1 MLSPEKQFFTKL
13 IRSKDTKMFQQLSRK
28 GLREELFGTPY
39 QPVLGYVKD
48 YLLRY
53 DQLPSE
59 AETAEKFSD
68 MRTLIFSQD
77 TPDAALA
84 AIYDNILS
92 VSLKAELHDTLV
104 EIAESMQGEGYD
116 PFNVLQAVQ
125 KHSSSLAAKFSM
137 GQAEIS
143 TFAEAAPNLLDQLE
157 GRVELSK
164 GAPASL
170 LFVEDQSRGWQPA
183 ELTTIAARS
192 GVGKTWMLLLNAV
205 TIATGNPFHFY
216 DELTLPEDCVM
227 PSKEQR
233 NERRGKVLILSLEMP
248 AVAIMRRLACLLA
261 RVSYA
266 RYTAGELTPVEKQK
280 MQQVLTYLSDDA
292 DGNRTGSMLKVIG
305 PDTAHTP
312 EAIHAAAAEFGA
324 DVVMV
329 DGFYLMPGP
338 GEKRWEKVEANM
350 QQLRLHSL
358 QSGRHYMLATQLNKQ
373 AKTLES
379 TDLDALSF
387 SASIGHDSNNIFGL
401 VQTKNDASS
410 NILYVTSMKMRDGV
424 PGLEYVYHWDH
435 QEGLYTQQGLAA
447 DDSFEDNL
455 GF

>member
-59 AETAEKFSD
+59 AETVDKFSD

-104 EIAESMQGEGYD
+104 EVAESMQGEGYD
-116 PFNVLQAVQ
+116 PFKVLQAVQ

-143 TFAEAAPNLLDQLE
+143 TFAEAAPDLLDQLE

-164 GAPASL
+164 GAPSSL

-227 PSKEQR
+227 PTKEQR
-233 NERRGKVLILSLEMP
+233 NERRAKVLILSLEMP

-292 DGNRTGSMLKVIG
+292 GGNRTGSMLKVIG

>member
-1 MLSPEKQFFTKL
+1 
-13 IRSKDTKMFQQLSRK
+13 
-28 GLREELFGTPY
+28 
-39 QPVLGYVKD
+39 
-48 YLLRY
+48 
-53 DQLPSE
+53 
-59 AETAEKFSD
+59 
-68 MRTLIFSQD
+68 
-77 TPDAALA
+77 
-84 AIYDNILS
+84 
-92 VSLKAELHDTLV
+92 
-104 EIAESMQGEGYD
+104 
-116 PFNVLQAVQ
+116 
-125 KHSSSLAAKFSM
+125 
-137 GQAEIS
+137 
-143 TFAEAAPNLLDQLE
+143 
-157 GRVELSK
+157 
-164 GAPASL
+164 
-170 LFVEDQSRGWQPA
+170 
-183 ELTTIAARS
+183 
-192 GVGKTWMLLLNAV
+192 
-205 TIATGNPFHFY
+205 
-216 DELTLPEDCVM
+216 
-227 PSKEQR
+227 
-233 NERRGKVLILSLEMP
+233 MP

-292 DGNRTGSMLKVIG
+292 DSNRTGSMLKVIG